1 MRYSLQLIAER
12 LCNKGFRA
20 LAMNARSSFVS
31 KVRLLPGDGRLF
43 DAETLYV
50 CGSAPDEALASMC
63 DKVFGGTPCE
73 TSAKTPDM
81 VSTGAPD
88 AASVSAPD
96 EEFTSALNTASDDVL
111 GNRGEGAACS
121 FAFPRLPGR
130 DWRAPS
136 LVIDGVADAPSLL
149 NAVSDVIDELD
160 SAFDR
165 MNDFAWK
172 EGGLSYIVEEL
183 SALVGNSVYIVDSS
197 FKVMAITHDPDLEE
211 MSVNWMNAAK
221 RGYLSYDVIA
231 NLIRSNELHDI
242 ESSSEATIVNSEFFY
257 VPFAN
262 YNLRQAGKV
271 QGHLFVVQM
280 YRVISQCDLELVNA
294 AAPIV
299 LRALQADPAY
309 QARRGPLYEHFVID
323 WLTGGLSDPSYIQS
337 QLDALSFDAAALSV
351 VAIVRLSVDSDF
363 RREHLARL
371 LEDRH
376 GCRAVSHDGQVIAL
390 FQLKGHKEKADVL
403 HKVKA
408 ICRKQQC
415 SAVVSDVQDSF
426 LDTPRGYRQ
435 ACETQRICDAM
446 GFGDGMT
453 CYGDVA
459 AYQPYLNFTSVDELE
474 AFCHPAV
481 IALREHDSTHAVQL
495 LPTLSAYLKND
506 RDALK
511 TAAELYVHRNTLTYR
526 MKRILELCPLDLDDF
541 NVRHRVLESIL
552 VVENR
557 AGIIAYLER

>member
-1 MRYSLQLIAER
+1 MLYASAIHAYVKGDGLRYSLQLIAER
-12 LCNKGFRA
+12 LCNKGFQA
-20 LAMNARSSFVS
+20 LAMNGRDAFVR
-31 KVRLLPGDGRLF
+31 KVRLLPTDGRPLE
-43 DAETLYV
+43 AETLYA
-50 CGSAPDEALASMC
+50 CA
-63 DKVFGGTPCE
+63 
-73 TSAKTPDM
+73 
-81 VSTGAPD
+81 D
-88 AASVSAPD
+88 AAHVNPGSCSK
-96 EEFTSALNTASDDVL
+96 NTT
-111 GNRGEGAACS
+111 CS
-121 FAFPRLPGR
+121 FALSHLPDR
-130 DWRAPS
+130 SWRIPC
-136 LVIDGVADAPSLL
+136 LVIENAADASSLL
-149 NAVSDVIDELD
+149 NAASDILDELD
-160 SAFDR
+160 NTFAR
-165 MNDFAWK
+165 MNDYAWQ
-172 EGGLSYIVEEL
+172 EGGLNNIVEEL

-197 FKVMAITHDPDLEE
+197 FKVMAITDDPDLEE

-242 ESSSEATIVNSEFFY
+242 ESANEATIVNSEFFY

-262 YNLRQAGKV
+262 YNLRHAGKV

-299 LRALQADPAY
+299 LRALQADPSY

-323 WLTGGLSDPSYIQS
+323 WLTGGLSDPAYIRS
-337 QLDALSFDAAALSV
+337 QLDALSFNAAALSV

-371 LEDRH
+371 LEDRQ

-390 FQLKGHKEKADVL
+390 FQLKNHKEKAAVL
-403 HKVKA
+403 RKVKG
-408 ICRKQQC
+408 ICRNQQC
-415 SAVVSDVQDSF
+415 HAAVSDVQDSF
-426 LDTPRGYRQ
+426 LDTPRAYRQ
-435 ACETQRICDAM
+435 ACETLRIRDAM
-446 GFGDGMT
+446 GLGDDMV

-459 AYQPYLNFTSVDELE
+459 AYQPYLNFTSIEELE

-481 IALREHDSTHAVQL
+481 ITLSEHDRTHAVQL

-506 RDALK
+506 RDVLK

-552 VVENR
+552 VMENLD
-557 AGIIAYLER
+557 GISAHLKQ

>member
-1 MRYSLQLIAER
+1 MRFSLQLIAER
-12 LCNKGFRA
+12 LCNKGHRA
-20 LAMNARSSFVS
+20 LAMNGRNTFVR
-31 KVRLLPGDGRLF
+31 KVRLLPADGRPLE
-43 DAETLYV
+43 AETLYV
-50 CGSAPDEALASMC
+50 CADILA
-63 DKVFGGTPCE
+63 
-73 TSAKTPDM
+73 
-81 VSTGAPD
+81 GAPD
-88 AASVSAPD
+88 LASSPMAVGEAGTTQADAADGAIHGNPD
-96 EEFTSALNTASDDVL
+96 NHAENATY
-111 GNRGEGAACS
+111 S
-121 FAFPRLPGR
+121 FALSHLPGR
-130 DWRAPS
+130 TWRKPS
-136 LVIDGVADAPSLL
+136 LIVENATDAPALL
-149 NAVSDVIDELD
+149 NAVSDVLDELN

-165 MNDFAWK
+165 MNDYAWQD
-172 EGGLSYIVEEL
+172 GGLNSIVEEL
-183 SALVGNSVYIVDSS
+183 SALLGNSVYIVDSS
-197 FKVMAITHDPDLEE
+197 FKVMAITDDPDLEE

-294 AAPIV
+294 AASIV
-299 LRALQADPAY
+299 LRALQADPSY
-309 QARRGPLYEHFVID
+309 QVRRGPLYEHFVID
-323 WLTGGLSDPSYIQS
+323 WLTGGLHDPAYIQS
-337 QLDALSFDAAALSV
+337 QLDALSFNAAALSV
-351 VAIVRLSVDSDF
+351 VVIVRLSVDSDF

-371 LEDRH
+371 LEDRQ

-390 FQLKGHKEKADVL
+390 FQLKSHREKADVL
-403 HKVKA
+403 RKVKG
-408 ICRKQQC
+408 ICRSQQC
-415 SAVVSDVQDSF
+415 QAAVSDVQDSF
-426 LDTPRGYRQ
+426 LDTPRAYRQ
-435 ACETQRICDAM
+435 ARETLRICDAM
-446 GFGDGMT
+446 GLDDNMV

-459 AYQPYLNFTSVDELE
+459 AYQPYLNFTSVKELE

-481 IALREHDSTHAVQL
+481 ITLREHDLTHAVQL

-541 NVRHRVLESIL
+541 NVRHRLLESIL
-552 VVENR
+552 IVENHD
-557 AGIIAYLER
+557 GITAYLAR